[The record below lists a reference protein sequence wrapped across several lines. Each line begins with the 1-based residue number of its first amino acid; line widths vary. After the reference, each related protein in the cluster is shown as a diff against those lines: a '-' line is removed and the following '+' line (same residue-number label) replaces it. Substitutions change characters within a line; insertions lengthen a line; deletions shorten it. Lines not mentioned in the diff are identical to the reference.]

1 MIIDYIERYKNLFGV
16 EPICTALTKSGVP
29 IAPSTFYAARTRPAS
44 ARALRDEEL
53 KPEIARVHQENYGV
67 YGIRK
72 MHAQLAREQV
82 LAGAAPVARCTTR
95 RLMKALGL
103 KGISRAKGPRTTV
116 AGTGP
121 DTRPDLVKRAFT
133 ANAPNQ
139 LWVADITYVR
149 TFAGWVYCAFVL
161 DVFSRRVVGWQV
173 STSLRTDLALDALNM
188 GLWTRAHDG
197 HDTTAL
203 VHHSDRGVQYVA
215 VRYTERLAEAGAVA
229 SVGSKGDS
237 YRQRDGRGLQLFVQS
252 RTRPKPRTV
261 ERHRRPRGRR
271 RRVHRLVQLPPTSRR
286 DRARPTRRIRN
297 PAPQHNPP
305 RATCSAGVRTLH
317 QTRYL
322 TLPITRFARPP
333 VSGGCCRRRCCR
345 CSWSSSRPRSWGP
358 PGGC

>member
-1 MIIDYIERYKNLFGV
+1 MIIDYIERDKNLFGV
-16 EPICTALTKSGVP
+16 EPICTALTNSGVP
-29 IAPSTFYAARTRPAS
+29 IASSTFYAARTRPAS

-237 YRQRDGRGLQLFVQS
+237 YDNAMAEAFNSLF
-252 RTRPKPRTV
+252 KA
-261 ERHRRPRGRR
+261 E
-271 RRVHRLVQLPPTSRR
+271 L
-286 DRARPTRRIRN
+286 IRN
-297 PAPQHNPP
+297 RGPWNGIDDLEVAVAEYIDWFNFRRLHGEIGLVPP
-305 RATCSAGVRTLH
+305 VEYETLH
-317 QTRYL
+317 LST
-322 TLPITRFARPP
+322 TLPEQPAQREFEPSIK
-333 VSGGCCRRRCCR
+333 
-345 CSWSSSRPRSWGP
+345 
-358 PGGC
+358 PGT

>member
-215 VRYTERLAEAGAVA
+215 IRYTERLAEAGAVA

-237 YRQRDGRGLQLFVQS
+237 YDTQCPGGEHDRPVQERGHPPRRPLARDERCRARDRDVGGLVQHRASARLDRPALSGGVRKQLARSTTGPRPGQRQR
-252 RTRPKPRTV
+252 
-261 ERHRRPRGRR
+261 
-271 RRVHRLVQLPPTSRR
+271 
-286 DRARPTRRIRN
+286 
-297 PAPQHNPP
+297 
-305 RATCSAGVRTLH
+305 
-317 QTRYL
+317 
-322 TLPITRFARPP
+322 
-333 VSGGCCRRRCCR
+333 
-345 CSWSSSRPRSWGP
+345 
-358 PGGC
+358 